1 MKRIIR
7 TAAIAVILLLLPFM
21 ANAKGTRMLS
31 DLSKLPDVESV
42 YISQAAFRLT
52 GNADIMGI
60 DPSVLK
66 NIRSMEILETSNA
79 SSRQAMEKK
88 AGELMERLGLE
99 VLVEAKD
106 KEDITVVYGK
116 VPETDSGSGL
126 VESVLIMTGDSK
138 ESTLIFIDGKININD
153 ITNAVNKKEK

>member
-1 MKRIIR
+1 
-7 TAAIAVILLLLPFM
+7 
-21 ANAKGTRMLS
+21 
-31 DLSKLPDVESV
+31 
-42 YISQAAFRLT
+42 
-52 GNADIMGI
+52 
-60 DPSVLK
+60 
-66 NIRSMEILETSNA
+66 MEILETSNA
-79 SSRQAMEKK
+79 TSRQAMEKK

-126 VESVLIMTGDSK
+126 VESVLILTGDSK